1 MQPIYSNNQVI
12 FATAGYDHTIRF
24 WEAHSGN
31 CYKVLSHNESVGL
44 NVLKNFLSNM
54 NKILAT

>member
-44 NVLKNFLSNM
+44 NFFKTFAFN
-54 NKILAT
+54 